1 MTPTTLR
8 QQQLEM
14 TSYLR
19 DPDNNPA
26 PAGVEARRLKIY
38 EELVYNNIEGFI
50 SRGFPVLRSLYQDD
64 DWYGL
69 VRQFIDQHRCHTP
82 YFLEISQEFLTFL
95 METFTPRDC
104 DPPFLL
110 ELAHYEWVEV
120 ALDVST
126 QTLDESVVP
135 EDGILTLVPRLSPLA
150 WLLSYEYPVHLIGP
164 DSQPGAPGETT
175 FLVVYRDRQDR
186 VQFVA
191 LNAATARLLALVR
204 DNQSANCETLLSSLA
219 AELAM
224 GVDAMLDFGSGQLA
238 EFVDLGVIIVNQN
251 PDGVVS
257 SVAPAS
263 AAE

>member
-1 MTPTTLR
+1 MSGATLR
-8 QQQLEM
+8 DNQLAM
-14 TSYLR
+14 ARFLR
-19 DPDNNPA
+19 NPQESVP
-26 PAGVEARRLKIY
+26 PAGVEARRLKVYQDLI
-38 EELVYNNIEGFI
+38 YNNVEGFI
-50 SRGFPVLRSLYQDD
+50 SGGFPVLRSLYGDD
-64 DWYGL
+64 DWHEL
-69 VRQFIDQHRCHTP
+69 VRAFIDGHRCQSP

-164 DSQPGAPGETT
+164 DSQPDAPGETT
-175 FLVVYRDRQDR
+175 FLVVYRDRQDH

-219 AELAM
+219 AELCM

-238 EFVDLGVIIVNQN
+238 EFVDLGVIIVNQS
-251 PDGVVS
+251 PDGAVS

>member
-1 MTPTTLR
+1 MTPGTLR

-50 SRGFPVLRSLYQDD
+50 SRGFPVLRSLYGDD
-64 DWYGL
+64 DWHGL
-69 VRQFIDQHRCHTP
+69 VRQFIHQHRCHTP

-95 METFTPRDC
+95 METFTPREC

-126 QTLDESVVP
+126 QTLDAPVVQQ
-135 EDGILTLVPRLSPLA
+135 DDILAQVPRLSPLA
-150 WLLSYEYPVHLIGP
+150 WLLSYAYPVHLIGP
-164 DSQPGAPGETT
+164 EFQPEAPGETT
-175 FLVVYRDRQDR
+175 FLVVYRDRQDH

-204 DNQSANCETLLSSLA
+204 DNESANCETLLSTLA
-219 AELAM
+219 VELGM
-224 GVDAMLDFGSGQLA
+224 GLDAMREFGGAQIA
-238 EFVDLGVIIVNQN
+238 EFVDLGVILVNQS
-251 PDGVVS
+251 PDGAVS
-257 SVAPAS
+257 SVAPAP